1 MQNTNQPRVR
11 VVQPDGVTYGVAEI
25 ERAIPSEPMRTKG
38 KNASR
43 RKYRST
49 VKRPLPLETRFR
61 LKQSKPY
68 SPFSIR
74 IGGQEYRYSGESRS
88 EVYFQAAL
96 GMCAAGYTDA
106 QIIAAVV
113 STPTWKSR
121 EADGKTEDLDRLIER
136 VRGWVSEDE
145 HPLGK
150 EAKVREVTGFFGTFA
165 DVTPEEASFLVYPY
179 IVIGGVT
186 MLDGDPKQ
194 GKSSFTAALA
204 AHVTTG
210 RDLPFGQLERTG
222 NVLFLS
228 IEDDPAKIILP
239 RLIANGADETKCRY
253 LREYMVLDEKGL
265 DALDEELKRNPVAL
279 VIIDPL
285 FTYIDANA
293 NSNSATDMAR
303 YMTALSEIAAEHDC
317 AILAVRHL
325 NKSDSQDILMR
336 GMGSKA
342 IVGTAR
348 SGLLLAKH
356 PSDAKLRAVAH
367 TAANW
372 GPEGDTILFEMEE
385 STDRS
390 PPKLAWKGVDKNM
403 DGSFLLAEPIAGST
417 GRKPKESI
425 EAEVFLRTC
434 LLDGP
439 FDGKTIGDR
448 AKRLGIKDITLRRA
462 REDLGVTFVKKGRA
476 RLWKLPEG
484 D

>member
-1 MQNTNQPRVR
+1 MPNTDQPRVT
-11 VVQPDGVTYGVAEI
+11 VIQPDGTIHELKDV
-25 ERAIPSEPMRTKG
+25 ERAAKGLRTRTNRKTKSQRSG
-38 KNASR
+38 RR
-43 RKYRST
+43 RKSLSLQARLRLRQKEPYDS
-49 VKRPLPLETRFR
+49 FR
-61 LKQSKPY
+61 LRINGQS
-68 SPFSIR
+68 F
-74 IGGQEYRYSGESRS
+74 RYAGESRS

-96 GMCAAGYTDA
+96 GLRDAGRTDA
-106 QIIAAVV
+106 EIINAVLK
-113 STPTWKSR
+113 TPTWKSR
-121 EADGKTEDLDRLIER
+121 ENDGKSEDLDRFLER
-136 VRGWVSEDE
+136 VRDWSSDNKYSPGDKATEN
-145 HPLGK
+145 LGS
-150 EAKVREVTGFFGTFA
+150 FGSFA
-165 DVTPEEASFLVYPY
+165 DIEPEEASFLVYPH
-179 IVIGGVT
+179 IVLRGVT

-210 RDLPFGQLERTG
+210 RDLPFGKLERTG
-222 NVLFLS
+222 SVLFLS
-228 IEDDPAKIILP
+228 IEDDPSKIILP
-239 RLIANGADETKCRY
+239 RLIANGADPAKCRY
-253 LREYMVLDEKGL
+253 LREYLALDENGL
-265 DALDEELKRNPVAL
+265 RALDEELTRNPAVL

-285 FTYIDANA
+285 FTYMDAAA

-303 YMTALSEIAAEHDC
+303 YMTQLSEIAAAHDC

-356 PSDAKLRAVAH
+356 PSDTKLRAVAH

-372 GPEGDTILFEMEE
+372 GPEGQTILFEMKE
-385 STDRS
+385 SEDRT
-390 PPKLAWKGVDKNM
+390 PPRLAWKGVDDKM
-403 DGSFLLAEPIAGST
+403 DGSSLLMEPTAADA
-417 GRKPKESI
+417 GRKPKEGI
-425 EAEVFLRTC
+425 QAEMFIRTT

-439 FDGKTIGDR
+439 VDGKEIGRR

-462 REDLGVTFVKKGRA
+462 REELEVTFTKEGRS